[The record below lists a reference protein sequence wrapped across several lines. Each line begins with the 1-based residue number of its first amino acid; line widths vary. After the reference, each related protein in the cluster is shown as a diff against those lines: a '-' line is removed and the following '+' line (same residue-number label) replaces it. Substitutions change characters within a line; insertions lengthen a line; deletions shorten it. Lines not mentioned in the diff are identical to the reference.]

1 MKALDFDLPYGVSAN
16 AAYVRTMR
24 GIALSKT
31 GRAYRAEVGRIIKE
45 LGIDKNVDCRLELTV
60 ELYCPDKRR
69 RDIDN
74 LIKPLL
80 DALEAANVFVNDE
93 QFDSIHITRAGYEK
107 PGRMRVTIKERV
119 EFDSLNWALQNCS

>member
-1 MKALDFDLPYGVSAN
+1 M
-16 AAYVRTMR
+16 
-24 GIALSKT
+24 
-31 GRAYRAEVGRIIKE
+31 
-45 LGIDKNVDCRLELTV
+45 TV